1 MRYPGHR
8 VPRIALGTAAIV
20 VGCLVHFL
28 GNKLIGIRIE
38 LYHGLET
45 FNFLW
50 FLELFILPVIVG
62 ISVSYVF
69 GFGGKWLAHF
79 PPLIVLMYQYLETIY
94 IIGAVPEGSSLMP
107 MAWWGFF
114 VILAIECSA
123 AGGVIGE
130 IWFKAYFKENDP
142 SVKRV
147 QPK

>member
-8 VPRIALGTAAIV
+8 KPRIALGLLAML
-20 VGCLVHFL
+20 VGCLVIFA
-28 GNKLIGIRIE
+28 GNKIIGIRIE
-38 LYHGLET
+38 LYHGLQT
-45 FNFLW
+45 FNPMW
-50 FLELFILPVIVG
+50 FLELFIVPMIAG
-62 ISVSYVF
+62 IAVSFVF
-69 GFGGKWLAHF
+69 NFGGKWLAHF
-79 PPLIVLMYQYLETIY
+79 PPLIVLMAQYFETVY
-94 IIGAVPEGSSLMP
+94 VLGVPEGASLMP

-130 IWFKAYFKENDP
+130 IWFKAYYKENDP